1 MRQPVRGSKPRAG
14 RVDKACGR
22 KDASVL
28 MHDSNNRLTTACVA
42 TALVLMRTIGLPSSA
57 AAEPLPAPAPAA
69 EVLPACPL
77 ESPPAGPYRGMSP
90 ELAVIAVGAGG
101 CATGSCHGGPAA
113 GNRDV
118 HSFAATLWAERDPHA
133 RAFATLHEPR
143 SRKMAALLGIGE
155 AHRAEQCLA
164 CHSAQ
169 ASRESPLPPEVL
181 ADGVACGSCHG
192 DATRW
197 VAVHHLPEWKQL
209 NSEARAELGYREL
222 ADARSRVR
230 TCIPCHVGD
239 TSREVNHDMLAAGH
253 PRLTFEF
260 AAYQRLWPR
269 HWSPRDRAEAG
280 ADFAERSW
288 AVGQAETLAAVARLL
303 EVRARRS
310 ADADG
315 AVAANAATS
324 PAGGRW
330 PEFAE
335 FDCYACHRAL
345 SPERVAGAAVS
356 PFANPAPGTPSWQ
369 PWSVAAARL
378 LAAAVDDPAVAAV
391 GPAAAELRAVFDPA
405 WATADHDRLERSRGL
420 ARALEVAA
428 EDASQTLTSRGRIV
442 LNAANEHLDAVVAAN
457 RPGWRTW
464 DAAAQTY
471 LLMDAARDGGPARLG
486 LWHSAP
492 PPSTTRAALDDLRAS
507 LRFPPA
513 AGGPDGF
520 DPARFQRDRAGIR

>member
-1 MRQPVRGSKPRAG
+1 M
-14 RVDKACGR
+14 
-22 KDASVL
+22 
-28 MHDSNNRLTTACVA
+28 
-42 TALVLMRTIGLPSSA
+42 AL
-57 AAEPLPAPAPAA
+57 
-69 EVLPACPL
+69 
-77 ESPPAGPYRGMSP
+77 
-90 ELAVIAVGAGG
+90 GAGG
-101 CATGSCHGGPAA
+101 CATASCHGGPAA

-118 HSFAATLWAERDPHA
+118 QSFAATLWAERDPHA
-133 RAFATLHEPR
+133 RASATLHDPR

-164 CHSAQ
+164 CHSTQ
-169 ASRESPLPPEVL
+169 ASCGSPLPPAAL

-197 VAVHHLPEWKQL
+197 VTVHTLPEWKQL
-209 NSEARAELGYREL
+209 DDVARAELGYRDL
-222 ADARSRVR
+222 ADPRSRVR

-239 TSREVNHDMLAAGH
+239 ASREVNHDMIAAGH
-253 PRLTFEF
+253 PRLAFEF

-269 HWSPRDRAEAG
+269 HWSPQGRAEAA

-303 EVRARRS
+303 EVRARRA
-310 ADADG
+310 ADADA
-315 AVAANAATS
+315 AVAPDAVAS
-324 PAGGRW
+324 HAGGYW

-345 SPERVAGAAVS
+345 SPERVAGAAAG
-356 PFANPAPGTPSWQ
+356 PFANPAPGTPTWQ

-391 GPAAAELRAVFDPA
+391 EPAATELRAAFDPA
-405 WATADHDRLERSRGL
+405 WAVAGRDRLERTRAL

-428 EDASQTLTSRGRIV
+428 DDASRALAARGRIV
-442 LNAANEHLDAVVAAN
+442 LEASPDRLDAAVAAD

-471 LLMDAARDGGPARLG
+471 LLIDAALDGGPARLG
-486 LWHSAP
+486 LWHTSP
-492 PPSTTRAALDDLRAS
+492 PPTDTRAALDHLRAG
-507 LRFPPA
+507 LRFPPG